1 MLIIV
6 YDCGDI
12 KIIDDERI
20 YRPPFQ
26 QEKKSQTESDTSNS
40 EKLEES

>member
-12 KIIDDERI
+12 KIIDDDKI

-26 QEKKSQTESDTSNS
+26 KKDEKYPTEQSTSNS
-40 EKLEES
+40 EKQEE